1 MTTTLAQGSSAVVT
15 VAAGDYLYLNN
26 TVTSQ
31 ARAEI
36 TTGRGAGTILAT
48 NHTGR
53 RQYGPFEAG
62 TLTVKAVAGSLEY
75 GTTLDIVQPVQ
86 YDPTSG
92 ALTAG
97 GVSIGSAIT
106 GAPYIQTRPVVDAVK
121 SYGVSP
127 TNPAATNDTLLAQ
140 AVAYGQAHQRPLYI
154 PGMSGGAGG
163 TNQYPLSVALD
174 LSAGSIQVFG
184 DYGFSCLMQTTN
196 AQDVAKLGGY
206 ATTLDGLVFMHS
218 YANAVD
224 SNTGNGFS
232 WIADTQGYVLD
243 NLYLYRNG
251 YGIYSPSNKSVFSC
265 NFRNIVT
272 KYHSK
277 GAISMAGG
285 TGNSWSNIYANN
297 DEYLVAGVKTPITD
311 VAAINLYAMEFAGD
325 QINIEGFV
333 AGIQLYANNGSSV
346 EINNLHIERP
356 WMTGFGPTM
365 IVAVGSKIDIQNVFY
380 GYGDYGFTG
389 ASGVSSLVGTNYG
402 GQIEIRSM
410 YQPAPTGQMINTAG
424 QTVYAATSGNS
435 LGNFNAPNRISINNA
450 DLWGVTANTDT
461 ASTPYVVNVNETM
474 YGFQSPA
481 YAASLAIDFSL
492 AVGNQ
497 DVVIGALTG
506 AITLAAPT
514 NVPARGKEVCIYL
527 LQDGTGVRIPTWNAA
542 YKGATLVGSGTANQK
557 AIVKFR
563 SDGTN
568 LVQVFSSGWYT

>member
-1 MTTTLAQGSSAVVT
+1 MTVSVNQSV
-15 VAAGDYLYLNN
+15 
-26 TVTSQ
+26 
-31 ARAEI
+31 
-36 TTGRGAGTILAT
+36 
-48 NHTGR
+48 
-53 RQYGPFEAG
+53 
-62 TLTVKAVAGSLEY
+62 
-75 GTTLDIVQPVQ
+75 
-86 YDPTSG
+86 SG
-92 ALTAG
+92 G
-97 GVSIGSAIT
+97 SIGVN
-106 GAPYIQTRPVVDAVK
+106 GFPYIQTRPVVDAVR
-121 SYGVSP
+121 SYGISP

-140 AVAYGQAHQRPLYI
+140 AVAYAQSSQRPLYI
-154 PGMSGGAGG
+154 PGTPGG
-163 TNQYPLSVALD
+163 TGGSNQYPISVALD
-174 LSAGSIQVFG
+174 LSAGSIQMFG
-184 DYGFSCLMQTTN
+184 DYGFSCLMQTVNT
-196 AQDVAKLGGY
+196 QDVAKLGGY

-218 YANAVD
+218 YTNVVD
-224 SNTGNGFS
+224 SNTGNGLS

-297 DEYLVAGVKTPITD
+297 DEYLVIGVKTPISD

-389 ASGVSSLVGTNYG
+389 VSGVSSLVGANFG
-402 GQIEIRSM
+402 GQINIGSM
-410 YQPAPTGQMINTAG
+410 YQPAPTGQMNNTAG

-435 LGNFNAPNRISINNA
+435 LGNFSAPNRISINNA
-450 DLWGVTANTDT
+450 DLWGVTSNTDS
-461 ASTPYVVNVNETM
+461 ASPPYIVNVNEAV
-474 YGFQSPA
+474 YGYQNPA

-497 DVVIGALTG
+497 DVKVGTLTG

-514 NVPARGKEVCIYL
+514 NVPKQGKEVCIYL
-527 LQDGTGVRIPTWNAA
+527 TQDGTGGRVPTWNAA
-542 YKGATLVGSGTANQK
+542 YKNATLTTSGTANQK

-563 SDGTN
+563 SDTAN
-568 LVQVFSSGWYT
+568 TLVQVFSSGWYT